1 VKEKEME
8 YRLKDVLMERDG
20 YSEEEADAIVEETR
34 EAILD
39 IIEDGGDPEEYLLE
53 EFQLEPDYLME
64 LIDL

>member
-1 VKEKEME
+1 ME